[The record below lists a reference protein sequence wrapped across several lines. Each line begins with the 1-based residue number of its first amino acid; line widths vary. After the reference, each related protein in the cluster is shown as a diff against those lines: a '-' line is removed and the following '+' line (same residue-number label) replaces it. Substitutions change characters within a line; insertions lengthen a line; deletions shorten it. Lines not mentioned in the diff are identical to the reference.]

1 MNPTAFLFA
10 LAALLLWGISPVL
23 DKLGMQAL
31 GSRPLSASAALT
43 IRLIAAALMVA
54 IYASAVGVW
63 KEVAAAPRLAFVCF
77 AGSALFAAL
86 LGQLAYYAALQHEAV
101 SRVLLVSA
109 PYPLVAVLL
118 AVIFLNESLTIPRI
132 AGAVLVVAGIILIK
146 GWG

>member
-1 MNPTAFLFA
+1 MNPTAFLFS

-23 DKLGMQAL
+23 DKLGMQML
-31 GSRPLSASAALT
+31 GARPLAAPAALT

-54 IYASAVGVW
+54 VYASVVGAW
-63 KEVAAAPRLAFVCF
+63 KEAATVPRPALACF

-86 LGQLAYYAALQHEAV
+86 LGQLAYYAALQYESV

-109 PYPLVAVLL
+109 PYPLVAVVL
-118 AVIFLNESLTIPRI
+118 AVIFLKEGVTMPRI
-132 AGAVLVVAGIILIK
+132 AGAVLVVAGIILVK